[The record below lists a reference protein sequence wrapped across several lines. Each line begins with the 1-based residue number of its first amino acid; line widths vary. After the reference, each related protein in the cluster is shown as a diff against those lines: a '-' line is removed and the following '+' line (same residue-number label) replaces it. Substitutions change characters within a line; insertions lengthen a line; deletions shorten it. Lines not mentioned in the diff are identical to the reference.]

1 LLSRLDLGLWSETEV
16 VDLDRGRSHLI
27 GGICFDSFPDRAVH
41 LQRRLR
47 SAGIWKNSRSLAR
60 AAYYNLIAAAVTAL
74 AAVGT
79 GLLAWQ
85 LQLEVEKLRGNLR
98 LHLSLGATSA
108 VLIWLLTWWRTRIE
122 RPDDNNLS
130 VGYWALA
137 LIAVLVV
144 ALTGHLGGILSGVE
158 VPN

>member
-1 LLSRLDLGLWSETEV
+1 MSINPFDLKSALLAKHAQHVVLIHFPIALFISSVAFDLL
-16 VDLDRGRSHLI
+16 
-27 GGICFDSFPDRAVH
+27 AV
-41 LQRRLR
+41 
-47 SAGIWKNSRSLAR
+47 WKHSRSLAR

-85 LQLEVEKLRGNLR
+85 LQLEGEKLRGNLR
-98 LHLSLGATSA
+98 LHLSLGASSA
-108 VLIWLLTWWRTRIE
+108 VLIWLLTWWRTRRRE
-122 RPDDNNLS
+122 RPEDNKLS
-130 VGYWALA
+130 LGSWALA
-137 LIAVLVV
+137 LIAVVVV